1 MDQNPFDD
9 DQQGSTATA
18 SDFFASGSPSCRFTN
33 IGDTHTGKIVTFEE
47 SQQKDIQT
55 GQPKFWPDGNPC
67 QMLVIT
73 LATNE
78 RDAEIEDDDGQRRL
92 YVNKPSGM
100 FVAIKAAVGKNKFAN
115 GGTLAI
121 KYVKNGKP
129 KAAGF
134 SPPKEYAAKYTPPAG
149 VADMNAAPGGHW
161 TWDEAKAKCA
171 EAGIPEAQL
180 TMKLKN
186 MGLTSYS
193 PARDTSGI
201 KEIIAAHK
209 QWAAQNPGSNSSSG
223 NFSANRPGA
232 EVLDGEGVD
241 PDSIPF

>member
-9 DQQGSTATA
+9 EPQTATA

-33 IGDTHTGKIVTFEE
+33 IGDTHVGKIVTFEE

-55 GQPKFWPDGNPC
+55 GAPKFWPDGNPC

-73 LATNE
+73 LATDE
-78 RDAEIEDDDGQRRL
+78 RDAEIDDDDGQRRL

-100 FVAIKAAVGKNKFAN
+100 FVAIKAAVGKNKFAA

-134 SPPKEYAAKYTPPAG
+134 SPPKEYAAKYTPPNG
-149 VADMNAAPGGHW
+149 VADANAAPGGHW
-161 TWDEAKAKCA
+161 TWQEALDKCA
-171 EAGIPEAQL
+171 AAGITEAQL
-180 TMKLKN
+180 KMKLRN
-186 MGLTSYS
+186 AGLTGYS
-193 PARDTSGI
+193 PERDTSGI

-209 QWAAQNPGSNSSSG
+209 PPLQTVGEG
-223 NFSANRPGA
+223 LGTRPGA

-241 PDSIPF
+241 PSEIPF